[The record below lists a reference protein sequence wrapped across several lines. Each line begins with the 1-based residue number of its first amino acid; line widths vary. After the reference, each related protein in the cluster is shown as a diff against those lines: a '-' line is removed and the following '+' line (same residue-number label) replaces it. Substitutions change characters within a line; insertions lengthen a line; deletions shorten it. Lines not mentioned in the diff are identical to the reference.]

1 MLIRLYTHYTIL
13 NQGFSEGHKRFFL
26 HFFLF
31 LLGLLFAILC
41 LLCFALLCFVVCD
54 LLIVGV
60 PTTYFHVC
68 EYQLSLLINCG
79 TSAMRFRHVGVEISC
94 LNQSW
99 ITKKLFHTTH
109 THPAV
114 CPFLEGKIFFFAGYF
129 LDSFSCFL
137 PVSLTEY
144 RQTSTE
150 NREKATRNTLGGLW
164 VAEKSSVPSSS
175 RHEEEEDHA
184 FH

>member
-1 MLIRLYTHYTIL
+1 MRNPFRGNGIVPFLPSCLPCSVTLGFRTIIRCTEEARITLIRLHTHYTIL
-13 NQGFSEGHKRFFL
+13 NQGFSEGRKRFFL

-31 LLGLLFAILC
+31 LLGLLFAIAC

-54 LLIVGV
+54 LLVIGV

-99 ITKKLFHTTH
+99 ITKKLFHTTP

-114 CPFLEGKIFFFAGYF
+114 CPFLEGKIFFFPGYF

-144 RQTSTE
+144 R
-150 NREKATRNTLGGLW
+150 
-164 VAEKSSVPSSS
+164 
-175 RHEEEEDHA
+175 
-184 FH
+184 